1 MSCFS
6 VHQMM
11 HYSLYSFAEHS
22 PDPMYI
28 LGMDNKVSYAN
39 SSFVE
44 LYGWTTE
51 ELNLHDFPHVPRE
64 LRDELNQMYIFI
76 NQGKRLFVL
85 DTFRIKRDGELI
97 SVKITISPV
106 KDLEGCITAYVC
118 ALRDVTEIKF
128 SELKYYKLFNE
139 ANDPIFHL

>member
-97 SVKITISPV
+97 SVKNNDIPSKRSGRMHYGLCMCI
-106 KDLEGCITAYVC
+106 KGCNGDQV
-118 ALRDVTEIKF
+118 LRAEI
-128 SELKYYKLFNE
+128 L
-139 ANDPIFHL
+139 